1 MCGARYKTRPGL
13 TYHYTHSHKDRDD
26 EDCSSSG
33 MGGPEGGS
41 MGSVDRGAS
50 PSVKQQQQQL
60 LQQTPVVASQSQ
72 GTADPGAAAGW
83 SKFQDSYLTFLKTP
97 GTLTCCLSEPLARPP
112 ACPNYLTPSH
122 ANTWVWSS
130 SPWDWQ
136 HLPRGFEAVT

>member
-33 MGGPEGGS
+33 VGGPEGGS

-50 PSVKQQQQQL
+50 PSVKQQQQQQL
-60 LQQTPVVASQSQ
+60 LQQAQVVASQAQ
-72 GTADPGAAAGW
+72 ATADPGAAAGW

-97 GTLTCCLSEPLARPP
+97 GMLTCCLSEPLARPSP
-112 ACPNYLTPSH
+112 TYLTPSY
-122 ANTWVWSS
+122 AKTWVWSS

-136 HLPRGFEAVT
+136 HLPHGFEAVT